1 MATPSS
7 LPAELDARPSLATG
21 IAGMFNAFVDPA
33 ATAKAAKAPLSWL
46 WPLLVLSIA
55 VALLTIFTGPLS
67 INIMRQNQAGL
78 PQQQLEQTI
87 RGMEMFSKIG
97 AFVVPFIV
105 VLFSLALAGLVTLT
119 ASMLS
124 MPTKFRDIFALM
136 NLCSMISVL
145 QIVATYFVLNAKKD
159 ELASMQQL
167 QPPFGLDIFFS
178 ELKGPLFAIL
188 NFFSL
193 FQVWYLVIFGLA
205 LAYLAGSSK
214 GKAFAAITPV
224 WLIPL
229 LFKIVGSIFQKG

>member
-7 LPAELDARPSLATG
+7 YPVEQDVRPSLATG
-21 IAGMFNAFVDPA
+21 ITGMFNAFVDPA

-46 WPLLVLSIA
+46 WPLLILCVA
-55 VALLTIFTGPLS
+55 VILLTTFTGPLT
-67 INIMRQNQAGL
+67 INIMRQNQAGV
-78 PQQQLEQTI
+78 PQQQLDQTI
-87 RGMEMFSKIG
+87 QGMQMFSKF
-97 AFVVPFIV
+97 APFVVPFFV

-124 MPTKFRDIFALM
+124 MGTKFRDIFALM

-178 ELKGPLFAIL
+178 EIKGPLFAIL

-193 FQVWYLVIFGLA
+193 FQIWYLVIFGLA

>member
-7 LPAELDARPSLATG
+7 YPVEQDARPSLASG
-21 IAGMFNAFVDPA
+21 ITGMFNAFVDPA

-46 WPLLVLSIA
+46 WPLLILCVA
-55 VALLTIFTGPLS
+55 VILLTMFTGPLS
-67 INIMRQNQAGL
+67 INIMRQNQAGM
-78 PQQQLEQTI
+78 PQQQLDQTI
-87 RGMEMFSKIG
+87 HFMEMSAKFT
-97 AFVVPFIV
+97 PFIV
-105 VLFSLALAGLVTLT
+105 PIFVVLISMALAGLVTLT

-124 MPTKFRDIFALM
+124 MRTKFRDVFALM
-136 NLCSMISVL
+136 SLCSLISVL
-145 QIVATYFVLNAKKD
+145 QVVATYFVLNAKKD
-159 ELASMQQL
+159 DLASMQQL

-188 NFFSL
+188 NYFSL

-214 GKAFAAITPV
+214 GKAFAAITPA

>member
-7 LPAELDARPSLATG
+7 YPIEQDVRPSLATG
-21 IAGMFNAFVDPA
+21 ITGMFNAFVDPA
-33 ATAKAAKAPLSWL
+33 ATAKAASAPLSWL
-46 WPLLVLSIA
+46 WPLLILCIA
-55 VALLTIFTGPLS
+55 VSLLTVFTGPLS
-67 INIMRQNQAGL
+67 INIMRQNQAGV

-87 RGMEMFSKIG
+87 HFMEVSAKFT
-97 AFVVPFIV
+97 PFIAPIIV

-124 MPTKFRDIFALM
+124 MRTKFRDIFALM

-205 LAYLAGSSK
+205 LAYLASSSK

-229 LFKIVGSIFQKG
+229 LFKIVGSIFQRG

>member
-7 LPAELDARPSLATG
+7 YPIEQDVRPSLATG
-21 IAGMFNAFVDPA
+21 ITGMFNAFVDPA
-33 ATAKAAKAPLSWL
+33 ATAKAARAPLSWL
-46 WPLLVLSIA
+46 WPLLILCIA
-55 VALLTIFTGPLS
+55 VSLLTVFTGPLS
-67 INIMRQNQAGL
+67 INIMRQNQAGV

-87 RGMEMFSKIG
+87 HFMEVSAKFT
-97 AFVVPFIV
+97 PFIAPIIV

-124 MPTKFRDIFALM
+124 MRTKFRDIFALM

-205 LAYLAGSSK
+205 LAYLASSSK

-229 LFKIVGSIFQKG
+229 LFKIVGSIFQRG